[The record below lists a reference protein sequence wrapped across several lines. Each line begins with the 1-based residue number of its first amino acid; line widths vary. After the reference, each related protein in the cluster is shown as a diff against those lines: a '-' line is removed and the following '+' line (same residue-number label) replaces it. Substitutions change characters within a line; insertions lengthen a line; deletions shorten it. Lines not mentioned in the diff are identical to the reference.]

1 MDDEKFKAMMGRID
15 EILAHKE
22 AVASDILYDLGE
34 KIRALETSVATA
46 IKDIHNEMQLKNKDI
61 DYICADH
68 NKRLSFVEKIL
79 LSVAGMIG
87 VAFLGA
93 LITLVIK

>member
-1 MDDEKFKAMMGRID
+1 MDEEKFKAMMGRID

-22 AVASDILYDLGE
+22 TVASNVLYDLGE
-34 KIRALETSVATA
+34 KIRALETSVANAITA
-46 IKDIHNEMQLKNKDI
+46 IHNEMSLKHKDI

-87 VAFLGA
+87 AAFLGA
-93 LITLVIK
+93 LITLVIQ

>member
-22 AVASDILYDLGE
+22 TVASNILYDLGE
-34 KIRALETSVATA
+34 KIRALETSVANA
-46 IKDIHNEMQLKNKDI
+46 IKDIHSEMSLKNKDI

-79 LSVAGMIG
+79 LSVAGIIG

>member
-1 MDDEKFKAMMGRID
+1 MDEDKFKKMMGRID
-15 EILAHKE
+15 EILANKE
-22 AVASDILYDLGE
+22 AVASNVLYDLGE
-34 KIRALETSVATA
+34 KIKALDRSVSDA
-46 IKDIHNEMQLKNKDI
+46 IDKIHNEMQLKHKDY

-79 LSVAGMIG
+79 LSVAAAIGM
-87 VAFLGA
+87 AFLGA